1 MRRSLWLLLLLGLAG
16 CREPAR
22 PTNPATQSSLPNR
35 QEAEVATAIRF
46 DATTD
51 FGTTPV
57 VYSTDEAAGHYS
69 IVESLGGGVAVFD
82 YDGDRR
88 LDLWFPGGGRFSG
101 PTSMEGLPHRLLR
114 GGSPP
119 GVFHDVADAARLSL
133 GKPFNHGVAVADAD
147 NDGFADVLVTGYT
160 GLQFFQNQG
169 DGTFVE
175 RSVEAELTDNLWSAS
190 AGWGDLNKDGQLD
203 LYLPH
208 YVDWSFE
215 NDPVCVDPATGK
227 RDVCPP
233 RRFGPLPDVL
243 YLSDGMGAYR
253 AASAEVGLRSDG
265 KGLGVVLADVDAD
278 GQLDIYVTNDT
289 VENFLY
295 LNAGDGKLTDV
306 SVVSGSAYDDL
317 GGPDGSM
324 GVALFDFD
332 ADGLPDLFVTNF
344 EDQVTALYRNLGNA
358 VFRHQSQRQGL
369 AAVGEMYVGWGIVP
383 ADFDLDGDEDLAIVN
398 GHIERTSESAA
409 QVPVLFENRNSSFV
423 NVASQVGPYFREP
436 NHGRGLASG
445 DFDADGRVDLVAAN
459 AGEPAALIWNRTQ
472 TEGRSLRL
480 RLIGTK
486 SPRWPIG
493 AVARLIAGDKTQS
506 RRVIGGGSYASSSE
520 PTLHFGYPSGVNEL
534 TLEVDWPSGR
544 RDRAVIPASVTAID
558 WIEGR
563 DEPWPVDPER

>member
-1 MRRSLWLLLLLGLAG
+1 MCRSLCLLLLLGLAG

-22 PTNPATQSSLPNR
+22 PTNPATQSSIPNR

-46 DATTD
+46 DAMTD
-51 FGTTPV
+51 FGTAPV
-57 VYSTDEAAGHYS
+57 IYSTDEAAGRYS

-82 YDGDRR
+82 FDGDRR

-114 GGSPP
+114 GASPP
-119 GVFHDVADAARLSL
+119 GVFHDVADVARLSL

-175 RSVEAELTDNLWSAS
+175 HSAEADLTDNLWSAS
-190 AGWGDLNKDGQLD
+190 AGWGDLNGDGQLD
-203 LYLPH
+203 LYVPH

-215 NDPVCVDPATGK
+215 NDPTCVDTSTGK

-243 YLSDGMGAYR
+243 YVSDGEGAYR
-253 AASAEVGLRSDG
+253 DAGAEAGLRSDG
-265 KGLGVVLADVDAD
+265 KGLGVVLADVDMD
-278 GQLDIYVTNDT
+278 GDLDLYVTNDT

-295 LNAGDGKLTDV
+295 LNEGDGKLTDA

-344 EDQVTALYRNLGNA
+344 EDQVTALYRNQGNA

-369 AAVGEMYVGWGIVP
+369 AAVGEMFVGWGIVP

-398 GHIERTSESAA
+398 GHIERTSDTAA
-409 QVPVLFENRNSSFV
+409 QVPVLFENRKSSFV
-423 NVASQVGPYFREP
+423 NVAPQVGPYFREP
-436 NHGRGLASG
+436 HHGRGLASG

-459 AGEPAALIWNRTQ
+459 AGEPAALLWNRTQ
-472 TEGRSLRL
+472 TEGGSLRL
-480 RLIGTK
+480 RLIGTT
-486 SPRWPIG
+486 SPRWPVG

-506 RRVIGGGSYASSSE
+506 RRVIGGGSYASTSE
-520 PTLHFGYPSGVNEL
+520 PILQFGFPAEATDL
-534 TLEVDWPSGR
+534 TVEVDWPSGR
-544 RDRAVIPASVTAID
+544 HDRAVIPASVSEID
-558 WIEGR
+558 WIEGQS
-563 DEPWPVDPER
+563 EPLRVDTGR